1 MVKPLPMDLTR
12 DELEVGRLA
21 VENMLVELRDS
32 RISVMRNNG
41 LCIKEKDS
49 TPSAIVRMPI
59 ETAIT
64 VAMEAIE
71 KHRAQK
77 DDTRLL

>member
-1 MVKPLPMDLTR
+1 MVKPLPMDLTL

-21 VENMLVELRDS
+21 VEDMLVELRDS

-41 LCIKEKDS
+41 LCIKDRDS
-49 TPSAIVRMPI
+49 TPSAIVRMSI
-59 ETAIT
+59 GTAIT

-71 KHRAQK
+71 KLRAQK
-77 DDTRLL
+77 DQAK